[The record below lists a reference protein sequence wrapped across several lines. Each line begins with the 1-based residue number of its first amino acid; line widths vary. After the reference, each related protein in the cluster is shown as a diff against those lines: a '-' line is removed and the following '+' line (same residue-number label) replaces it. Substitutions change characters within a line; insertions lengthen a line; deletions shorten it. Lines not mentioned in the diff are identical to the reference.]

1 MRRWTICWTLFLL
14 MVPAL
19 AASNGVLFK
28 LKGGY
33 FHPCD
38 QNFRSIYGG
47 GVKSGFEVS
56 TEVARNLEL
65 WVEAG
70 YFAKK
75 GELSYTKEATKLQI
89 IPVGGGLRYVFPMRR
104 LAFYWG
110 AGVFYHRYREVNP
123 LGTVDWGRP
132 GLVVET
138 GSSIRLTR
146 RLIGDVFIRYSYCRM
161 KPADFSFNIGGYD
174 FGVGLAYEY

>member
-1 MRRWTICWTLFLL
+1 MRRLTICWTLFLL

-19 AASNGVLFK
+19 AASREVLFK
-28 LKGGY
+28 LKGG
-33 FHPCD
+33 
-38 QNFRSIYGG
+38 NFYPSDKDFRHIYGG

-75 GELSYTKEATKLQI
+75 GKLSFTKETTRLQI
-89 IPVGGGLRYVFPMRR
+89 VPVGGGMRYVWPVRR
-104 LAFYWG
+104 LAFYMG
-110 AGVFYHRYREVNP
+110 AGVLYHRFREVSP

-132 GLVVET
+132 GLMVET

-161 KPADFSFNIGGYD
+161 KPADFSFGIGGYD
-174 FGVGLAYEY
+174 LGVGLAYGY

>member
-1 MRRWTICWTLFLL
+1 MRRLTIFGALSLL
-14 MVPAL
+14 LLPLPAF
-19 AASNGVLFK
+19 SNEVLFK

-33 FHPCD
+33 FYPSD
-38 QNFRSIYGG
+38 KDFRHIYGG
-47 GVKSGFEVS
+47 GLKFGLEIS
-56 TEVARNLEL
+56 TEVASNLEL
-65 WVEAG
+65 WIEAG
-70 YFAKK
+70 YFAKNGK
-75 GELSYTKEATKLQI
+75 LSFTKETTRLQI
-89 IPVGGGLRYVFPMRR
+89 VPVGGGMRYVWPVRR
-104 LAFYWG
+104 LAFYMG
-110 AGVFYHRYREVNP
+110 AGVLYHRFREVSS